1 MSDALTHYRCK
12 DCGYEFYDEKD
23 NIEGCPNCSS
33 TLVDD
38 LAFLAG
44 GWMLG
49 DWFGLWGDDD

>member
-1 MSDALTHYRCK
+1 MSKDLTHYRCK
-12 DCGYEFYDEKD
+12 DCRYEFYDEKD

-33 TLVDD
+33 TLD

-49 DWFGLWGDDD
+49 DWPWKGDDD